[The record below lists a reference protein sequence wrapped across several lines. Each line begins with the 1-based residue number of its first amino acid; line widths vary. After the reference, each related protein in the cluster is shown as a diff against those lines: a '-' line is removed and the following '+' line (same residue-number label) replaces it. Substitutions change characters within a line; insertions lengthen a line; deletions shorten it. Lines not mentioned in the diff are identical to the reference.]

1 MPLSDFD
8 KILKEY
14 HNTDNDFG
22 FSAVSEEEYNEAI
35 TKAVASAEYEASS
48 LTADQYRS
56 QLLALEKMIVPFLQK
71 LHSTGDKEYIYWPNR
86 KPAIEKQI
94 EQILKLTR
102 G

>member
-1 MPLSDFD
+1 MALTDFD

-14 HNTDNDFG
+14 KDSEDDFG
-22 FSAVSEEEYNEAI
+22 FSAVSEQEYNSVIKESVQTVEAVKN
-35 TKAVASAEYEASS
+35 TLSETEQRLAE
-48 LTADQYRS
+48 
-56 QLLALEKMIVPFLQK
+56 LEKMIIPFLKK

-94 EQILKLTR
+94 EKILKLTR

>member
-1 MPLSDFD
+1 MALTDFD

-14 HNTDNDFG
+14 KDSEDDFG
-22 FSAVSEEEYNEAI
+22 FSAVSEQEYNSVIKESVQTVEAVKN
-35 TKAVASAEYEASS
+35 TLTETEQRLAE
-48 LTADQYRS
+48 
-56 QLLALEKMIVPFLQK
+56 LEKMIIPFLKK

-94 EQILKLTR
+94 EAILKLTR